1 MLLFLKVL
9 QLVAPHQLLRLSLR
23 ASQQGDLFLTAAVG
37 KDDQLTVKLLGT
49 DEPLALLL
57 W

>member
-9 QLVAPHQLLRLSLR
+9 QLVAPHQLLRSSLPAPR
-23 ASQQGDLFLTAAVG
+23 QGDLLLTAAVE
-37 KDDQLTVKLLGT
+37 KDDQLTVKLLST

>member
-9 QLVAPHQLLRLSLR
+9 QLVAPHQLLRSSLPAPR
-23 ASQQGDLFLTAAVG
+23 QGDLFLTAAVE
-37 KDDQLTVKLLGT
+37 KDDQLTVKLLST